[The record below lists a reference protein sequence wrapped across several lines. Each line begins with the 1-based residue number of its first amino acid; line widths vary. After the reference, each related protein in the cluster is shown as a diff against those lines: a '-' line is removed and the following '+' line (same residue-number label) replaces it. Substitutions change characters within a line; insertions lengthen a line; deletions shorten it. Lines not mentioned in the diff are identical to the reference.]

1 MSARLRR
8 VSDRVDSVTRF
19 LAVPI
24 GIATILIVFFEVL
37 MRYVFRA
44 PLVTS
49 VELARLGF
57 VWSCFLGA
65 ALGVKRGSHIRF
77 VFFAEK
83 CGSLGGGILQLGV
96 SLLSTAFFGLLVLK
110 GVEMTQRVYES
121 YFPALGV
128 SQLWLYL
135 PLPVSAAIML
145 VHGLAFV
152 AADLTALRSPG
163 VGGVAR

>member
-1 MSARLRR
+1 MTASFRR
-8 VSDRVDSVTRF
+8 VSDRMDMATRF

-24 GIATILIVFFEVL
+24 GVATILIVFLEVV
-37 MRYVFRA
+37 MRYVVRA

-77 VFFAEK
+77 VFFLEK
-83 CGSLGGGILQLGV
+83 CGAVGGRLLQIAV
-96 SLLSTAFFGLLVLK
+96 SLLCVVFFGVLLVT
-110 GVEMTQRVYES
+110 GIEMTQRVYET

-145 VHGLAFV
+145 VHAMAFV
-152 AADLTALRSPG
+152 AEDLTALRS
-163 VGGVAR
+163 VETGGRPR

>member
-1 MSARLRR
+1 MKLRLDRL
-8 VSDRVDSVTRF
+8 SDGVDTVTRF

-24 GIATILIVFFEVL
+24 GIVTILIVFFEVL

-49 VELARLGF
+49 VEMARLGF

-77 VFFAEK
+77 VFFLEK
-83 CGSLGGGILQLGV
+83 CGHVGSRALQLAV
-96 SLLSTAFFGLLVLK
+96 SLLCSAFFGLLVLK
-110 GVEMTQRVYES
+110 GVEMVQRVYDT
-121 YFPALGV
+121 YFPALGI

-135 PLPVSAAIML
+135 PLPVSAGIML
-145 VHGLAFV
+145 VHGLTFV
-152 AADLTALRSPG
+152 AADLAALCS
-163 VGGVAR
+163 ARVEGRAR

>member
-1 MSARLRR
+1 VSTQLQRL
-8 VSDRVDSVTRF
+8 SDWVDEATRL

-44 PLVTS
+44 PLITS
-49 VELARLGF
+49 VEFARLGF

-77 VFFAEK
+77 VFFLEQ
-83 CGSLGGGILQLGV
+83 CGPLGRALLQLGV
-96 SLLSTAFFGLLVLK
+96 SFLCTAFFGFLVVK
-110 GVEMTQRVYES
+110 GVEMTQRVYETF
-121 YFPALGV
+121 FPALGF

-135 PLPVSAAIML
+135 PLPVSAAVML

-152 AADLTALRSPG
+152 AADLAALRACQ
-163 VGGVAR
+163 GGGGAR